1 MNLFDILGPV
11 MVGPSSSHTAGA
23 VRIGYI
29 SGKLLQDH
37 VVKAEIL
44 LHGSFATT
52 GIGHGTDKAL
62 IAGLLGMRPDDIRIP
77 DSFFLAKKDGMEF
90 SFSTI
95 TLKDAHP
102 NTAVLRLTGEHGRK
116 IAVVTDSNSGI
127 TQAQAKEMGV
137 AVLPMPFMIDG
148 ETYYEDITLTREQF
162 YQRLKDNADIATS
175 QPTPDSILKM
185 WDKLLKEYD
194 QIIHIPMSSGLSG
207 SCSTAMMLAGEDE
220 YEGKVFV
227 VDNRRISVTQYQSV
241 KDAQM
246 LAAMGMDGTQIKKRL
261 EETAADSVIF
271 ITVDTLKY
279 LKKGGRITPAAAALG
294 TLLKI
299 KPVLI
304 ILGEKLDSFAKA
316 RTMKQAKTMMM
327 NAIQK
332 ELDGRLHD
340 SECRN
345 CHLAIAHTDNEEAAL
360 EFKKEV
366 EERFPNA
373 DVYMAPLSLSIACHI
388 GPGSL
393 AVTATRKMEEEHEKN

>member
-1 MNLFDILGPV
+1 M
-11 MVGPSSSHTAGA
+11 
-23 VRIGYI
+23 
-29 SGKLLQDH
+29 
-37 VVKAEIL
+37 
-44 LHGSFATT
+44 
-52 GIGHGTDKAL
+52 
-62 IAGLLGMRPDDIRIP
+62 
-77 DSFFLAKKDGMEF
+77 
-90 SFSTI
+90 
-95 TLKDAHP
+95 
-102 NTAVLRLTGEHGRK
+102 K

-261 EETAADSVIF
+261 EKTAADSVIF

-316 RTMKQAKTMMM
+316 RTIKQAKTMMM

>member
-1 MNLFDILGPV
+1 M
-11 MVGPSSSHTAGA
+11 
-23 VRIGYI
+23 
-29 SGKLLQDH
+29 
-37 VVKAEIL
+37 
-44 LHGSFATT
+44 
-52 GIGHGTDKAL
+52 
-62 IAGLLGMRPDDIRIP
+62 
-77 DSFFLAKKDGMEF
+77 
-90 SFSTI
+90 
-95 TLKDAHP
+95 
-102 NTAVLRLTGEHGRK
+102 K

-175 QPTPDSILKM
+175 HPTPDSILKM

>member
-1 MNLFDILGPV
+1 M
-11 MVGPSSSHTAGA
+11 
-23 VRIGYI
+23 
-29 SGKLLQDH
+29 
-37 VVKAEIL
+37 
-44 LHGSFATT
+44 
-52 GIGHGTDKAL
+52 
-62 IAGLLGMRPDDIRIP
+62 
-77 DSFFLAKKDGMEF
+77 
-90 SFSTI
+90 
-95 TLKDAHP
+95 
-102 NTAVLRLTGEHGRK
+102 K

-127 TQAQAKEMGV
+127 TQIQAKEMGIT
-137 AVLPMPFMIDG
+137 VLPMPFMIDG
-148 ETYYEDITLTREQF
+148 ETYYEDITLTQEQF
-162 YQRLKDNADIATS
+162 YRKLKDNSDISTS
-175 QPTPDSILKM
+175 QPTPDSIMKM
-185 WDKLLKEYD
+185 WDELLKEYD
-194 QIIHIPMSSGLSG
+194 QIVHIPMSSGLSG

-246 LAAMGMDGTQIKKRL
+246 LAAMGMDGAQIRKRL

-271 ITVDTLKY
+271 ITVATLKY

-294 TLLKI
+294 TLLRI

-332 ELDGRLHD
+332 ELDERLHD
-340 SECRN
+340 SGCKD

-360 EFKKEV
+360 EFQKEV
-366 EERFPNA
+366 KERFPDA

>member
-1 MNLFDILGPV
+1 M
-11 MVGPSSSHTAGA
+11 
-23 VRIGYI
+23 
-29 SGKLLQDH
+29 
-37 VVKAEIL
+37 
-44 LHGSFATT
+44 
-52 GIGHGTDKAL
+52 
-62 IAGLLGMRPDDIRIP
+62 
-77 DSFFLAKKDGMEF
+77 
-90 SFSTI
+90 
-95 TLKDAHP
+95 
-102 NTAVLRLTGEHGRK
+102 K
-116 IAVVTDSNSGI
+116 IAVVTDRNSGI

>member
-1 MNLFDILGPV
+1 M
-11 MVGPSSSHTAGA
+11 
-23 VRIGYI
+23 
-29 SGKLLQDH
+29 
-37 VVKAEIL
+37 
-44 LHGSFATT
+44 
-52 GIGHGTDKAL
+52 
-62 IAGLLGMRPDDIRIP
+62 
-77 DSFFLAKKDGMEF
+77 
-90 SFSTI
+90 
-95 TLKDAHP
+95 
-102 NTAVLRLTGEHGRK
+102 K

-246 LAAMGMDGTQIKKRL
+246 LVAMGMDGTQIKKRL

-332 ELDGRLHD
+332 ELDERLHD

>member
-1 MNLFDILGPV
+1 M
-11 MVGPSSSHTAGA
+11 
-23 VRIGYI
+23 
-29 SGKLLQDH
+29 
-37 VVKAEIL
+37 
-44 LHGSFATT
+44 
-52 GIGHGTDKAL
+52 
-62 IAGLLGMRPDDIRIP
+62 
-77 DSFFLAKKDGMEF
+77 
-90 SFSTI
+90 
-95 TLKDAHP
+95 
-102 NTAVLRLTGEHGRK
+102 K

-127 TQAQAKEMGV
+127 TQIQAKEMGIT
-137 AVLPMPFMIDG
+137 VLPMPFMIDG
-148 ETYYEDITLTREQF
+148 ETYYEDITLTQEQF
-162 YQRLKDNADIATS
+162 YRKLKDNSDISTS
-175 QPTPDSILKM
+175 QPTPDSIMKM

-194 QIIHIPMSSGLSG
+194 QIVHIPMSSGLSG

-246 LAAMGMDGTQIKKRL
+246 LAAMGMDGAQIRKRL

-294 TLLKI
+294 TLLRI

-304 ILGEKLDSFAKA
+304 TLGEKLDSFAKA
-316 RTMKQAKTMMM
+316 RTTKQAKTMMM

-332 ELDGRLHD
+332 ELDERLHD
-340 SECRN
+340 SGCKD

-360 EFKKEV
+360 EFQKEV
-366 EERFPNA
+366 KERFPDA

-388 GPGSL
+388 GPGSI

>member
-1 MNLFDILGPV
+1 M
-11 MVGPSSSHTAGA
+11 
-23 VRIGYI
+23 
-29 SGKLLQDH
+29 
-37 VVKAEIL
+37 
-44 LHGSFATT
+44 
-52 GIGHGTDKAL
+52 
-62 IAGLLGMRPDDIRIP
+62 
-77 DSFFLAKKDGMEF
+77 
-90 SFSTI
+90 
-95 TLKDAHP
+95 
-102 NTAVLRLTGEHGRK
+102 K

-261 EETAADSVIF
+261 EKTAADSVIF

-332 ELDGRLHD
+332 ELDERLHD
-340 SECRN
+340 SEYKD
-345 CHLAIAHTDNEEAAL
+345 CHLAIAHSDNEEAAL

-366 EERFPNA
+366 EERFPDA
-373 DVYMAPLSLSIACHI
+373 DIYLAPLSLSIACHI

-393 AVTATRKMEEEHEKN
+393 ALTATRKMEEEHEKN

>member
-1 MNLFDILGPV
+1 M
-11 MVGPSSSHTAGA
+11 
-23 VRIGYI
+23 
-29 SGKLLQDH
+29 
-37 VVKAEIL
+37 
-44 LHGSFATT
+44 
-52 GIGHGTDKAL
+52 
-62 IAGLLGMRPDDIRIP
+62 
-77 DSFFLAKKDGMEF
+77 
-90 SFSTI
+90 
-95 TLKDAHP
+95 
-102 NTAVLRLTGEHGRK
+102 K

-393 AVTATRKMEEEHEKN
+393 AVTATRKMEEQHEKN

>member
-1 MNLFDILGPV
+1 M
-11 MVGPSSSHTAGA
+11 
-23 VRIGYI
+23 
-29 SGKLLQDH
+29 
-37 VVKAEIL
+37 
-44 LHGSFATT
+44 
-52 GIGHGTDKAL
+52 
-62 IAGLLGMRPDDIRIP
+62 
-77 DSFFLAKKDGMEF
+77 
-90 SFSTI
+90 
-95 TLKDAHP
+95 
-102 NTAVLRLTGEHGRK
+102 K

-127 TQAQAKEMGV
+127 TQARAKEMGV

-345 CHLAIAHTDNEEAAL
+345 SHLAIAHTDNEEAAL

>member
-1 MNLFDILGPV
+1 M
-11 MVGPSSSHTAGA
+11 
-23 VRIGYI
+23 
-29 SGKLLQDH
+29 
-37 VVKAEIL
+37 
-44 LHGSFATT
+44 
-52 GIGHGTDKAL
+52 
-62 IAGLLGMRPDDIRIP
+62 
-77 DSFFLAKKDGMEF
+77 
-90 SFSTI
+90 
-95 TLKDAHP
+95 
-102 NTAVLRLTGEHGRK
+102 K

-127 TQAQAKEMGV
+127 TQAQAREMGV

-332 ELDGRLHD
+332 ELDERLHD

-345 CHLAIAHTDNEEAAL
+345 CYLAIAHTDNEEAAL

-373 DVYMAPLSLSIACHI
+373 DVYVAPLSLSIACHI

>member
-1 MNLFDILGPV
+1 M
-11 MVGPSSSHTAGA
+11 
-23 VRIGYI
+23 
-29 SGKLLQDH
+29 
-37 VVKAEIL
+37 
-44 LHGSFATT
+44 
-52 GIGHGTDKAL
+52 
-62 IAGLLGMRPDDIRIP
+62 
-77 DSFFLAKKDGMEF
+77 
-90 SFSTI
+90 
-95 TLKDAHP
+95 
-102 NTAVLRLTGEHGRK
+102 K

-194 QIIHIPMSSGLSG
+194 QIIHIPMSSALSG

>member
-1 MNLFDILGPV
+1 M
-11 MVGPSSSHTAGA
+11 
-23 VRIGYI
+23 
-29 SGKLLQDH
+29 
-37 VVKAEIL
+37 
-44 LHGSFATT
+44 
-52 GIGHGTDKAL
+52 
-62 IAGLLGMRPDDIRIP
+62 
-77 DSFFLAKKDGMEF
+77 
-90 SFSTI
+90 
-95 TLKDAHP
+95 
-102 NTAVLRLTGEHGRK
+102 K

-127 TQAQAKEMGV
+127 TQARAKEMGV

-261 EETAADSVIF
+261 EETAADSVVF

>member
-1 MNLFDILGPV
+1 M
-11 MVGPSSSHTAGA
+11 
-23 VRIGYI
+23 
-29 SGKLLQDH
+29 
-37 VVKAEIL
+37 
-44 LHGSFATT
+44 
-52 GIGHGTDKAL
+52 
-62 IAGLLGMRPDDIRIP
+62 
-77 DSFFLAKKDGMEF
+77 
-90 SFSTI
+90 
-95 TLKDAHP
+95 
-102 NTAVLRLTGEHGRK
+102 K

-279 LKKGGRITPAAAALG
+279 LKKGGRITPALG